1 MQTDTIQ
8 RQYDE
13 VIAQHY
19 DLDPQ
24 NVTGDSLDKAVEQLQ
39 STENLKQAESALRI
53 LDVGCGTGMFCE
65 RLRNEAGMSI
75 DPYGLDLSQAM
86 VDIAGERI
94 SDMKLA
100 VDDAANLDDHFQD
113 VSFNIICTHFM
124 TGFVPIDVLAPKIH
138 NKLDEG
144 GYWSFVGGT
153 MGGFPNLQKKADLK
167 ILKMIFGGKS
177 IDTPSLVSNPQDEAD
192 VVQKLQSHG
201 FEVCQSETFQPEVNF
216 ANFDEFMD
224 FAYRGGWLTPFVEK
238 LGLHKLNR
246 TSQAI
251 LNKLAFPIKDHHS
264 IVLALARK
272 QNQ

>member
-24 NVTGDSLDKAVEQLQ
+24 NVTGDSLSKASEHLENAGDLTNTVEP
-39 STENLKQAESALRI
+39 LKV

-65 RLRNEAGMSI
+65 RLRNQAEMNI

-86 VDIAGERI
+86 VDIAGERL

-100 VDDAANLDDHFQD
+100 VDDAANLDEHFRD

-124 TGFVPIDVLAPKIH
+124 TGFVPMDVLAPKIH
-138 NKLDEG
+138 SKLANG

-167 ILKMIFGGKS
+167 ILKMIFG
-177 IDTPSLVSNPQDEAD
+177 
-192 VVQKLQSHG
+192 
-201 FEVCQSETFQPEVNF
+201 
-216 ANFDEFMD
+216 
-224 FAYRGGWLTPFVEK
+224 
-238 LGLHKLNR
+238 
-246 TSQAI
+246 
-251 LNKLAFPIKDHHS
+251 
-264 IVLALARK
+264 
-272 QNQ
+272 

>member
-24 NVTGDSLDKAVEQLQ
+24 NVTGDSLSKASEHLENAGDLTNTVEP
-39 STENLKQAESALRI
+39 LKV

-65 RLRNEAGMSI
+65 RLRNQVGMNI

-86 VDIAGERI
+86 VDIAGERL

-100 VDDAANLDDHFQD
+100 VDDAANLDEHFRD

-124 TGFVPIDVLAPKIH
+124 TGFVPMNVLAPKIH
-138 NKLDEG
+138 SKLANG

-177 IDTPSLVSNPQDEAD
+177 LDTPSLVHNPEDEAD
-192 VVQKLQSHG
+192 VVTKLESHG
-201 FEVCQSETFQPEVNF
+201 FKVCHSETFEPEVNF
-216 ANFDEFMD
+216 ANYDEFMD
-224 FAYRGGWLTPFVEK
+224 FAYRGGWLAPFVEQ

-246 TSQAI
+246 ASQAV
-251 LNKLAFPIKDHHS
+251 LNKLAFPIKDTHR

-272 QNQ
+272 KD